1 MTDVV
6 HPFYSLT
13 AAVGEL
19 FLNSHVVDG
28 NAVAATNN
36 ILGHRMTN
44 LSVIASRKGTWSIA
58 FTL

>member
-19 FLNSHVVDG
+19 FLTNHVVDG
-28 NAVAATNN
+28 NAVAATHN
-36 ILGHRMTN
+36 IMSHVRP
-44 LSVIASRKGTWSIA
+44 I
-58 FTL
+58 FQ